1 MTGPDRAGCRPGRVL
16 ITAEEIAGRVREL
29 GQALSSDYAGKSPLL
44 VGVLKGA
51 VVFLADLMRT
61 ADIPLSADFIAVGSY
76 GGATLSSGV
85 VKITADLSISIEER
99 HVVIVEDI
107 IDTGRTISYLKRN
120 LQTRHPASLKV
131 MTLLDKVERR
141 EVEVE
146 LDYVGFT
153 IPNQFVVGYG
163 LDYRGL
169 YRNLPCIAT
178 LEEDPAG

>member
-1 MTGPDRAGCRPGRVL
+1 MGHRLGRIL
-16 ITAEEIAGRVREL
+16 ITQQEIAGRVRDL
-29 GQALSSDYAGKSPLL
+29 GRSLSRDYAGKDPLL

-51 VVFLADLMRT
+51 VVFMADLARA
-61 ADIPLSADFIAVGSY
+61 ADIPLAVDFIAVGSY
-76 GGATLSSGV
+76 GGTTRSSGV
-85 VKITADLSISIEER
+85 VKITGDLSVSIEER

-120 LQTRHPASLKV
+120 LQTRRPASLKV
-131 MTLLDKVERR
+131 MALLDKVERR
-141 EVEVE
+141 EVGVE

-169 YRNLPCIAT
+169 YRNLPCIAA
-178 LEEDPAG
+178 LEEDPPG